1 MGLAHVTS
9 ATQTGAPSLHR
20 TLGMK
25 DLIAYGLAYIAPMAP
40 LTTFGF
46 VWDASGGLIALAYLL
61 GAICMY
67 FTAQSYATMSAK
79 VPCSGSV
86 YGFARYSLGELPGF
100 IAGWLILLDYL
111 LIPAL
116 VFLVMAVGLQ
126 TLMPG
131 LDRATCLAGLV
142 VISLAVNWLGVA
154 VTTRVSLVSVV
165 VQFVVM
171 LALIALALQALS
183 DGKGMGEL
191 TLAPLYDAS
200 QFDPAKI
207 FTATSICV
215 LSFLGFD
222 AISTL
227 SEEVRSD
234 DRRMIG
240 RAIFSVLVIC
250 TLLFVGTT
258 WVLGNLM
265 SGLEITDS
273 SSAIY
278 QLLSVQISPFSAL
291 AVAWLIALMAGFTN
305 VLPMQVGVSRIL
317 FAMGRDRQLP
327 GLLARLHPKSGT
339 PHVALL
345 FSTLIS
351 LAVAVAM
358 RDNIDTLVSFVNFGA
373 LSAFA
378 LLHVSVLVKFA
389 FKERSGQ
396 VFVHWIVP
404 IVGIAVVLMV
414 LHGMDR
420 TALEIGGLWLLMGC
434 LYGLYLRKKGRAALE
449 V

>member
-1 MGLAHVTS
+1 MGLAHGTPG
-9 ATQTGAPSLHR
+9 TQEAAGLRR

-67 FTAQSYATMSAK
+67 FTAQSYATMSAT

-86 YGFARYSLGELPGF
+86 YGFARHSLGQLPGF

-126 TLMPG
+126 TLLPN
-131 LDRATCLAGLV
+131 LDRATSLAGLV

-165 VQFVVM
+165 VQF
-171 LALIALALQALS
+171 LAMFALVALALQALA
-183 DGKGMGEL
+183 DGKGAGAL
-191 TLAPLYDAS
+191 TAAPFYAAD
-200 QFDPAKI
+200 QFDLMKL

-240 RAIFSVLVIC
+240 RAIFSVLAIC
-250 TLLFVGTT
+250 TLLFVGST

-265 SGLEITDS
+265 PGVRISDAS
-273 SSAIY
+273 STIY
-278 QLLSVQISPFSAL
+278 QLLAVQISPFSAL
-291 AVAWLIALMAGFTN
+291 AVAWLIALLAGFTN
-305 VLPMQVGVSRIL
+305 VLPMQVGVSRVL

-327 GLLARLHPKSGT
+327 SVLARLHGGSGT

-345 FSTLIS
+345 FSTLVS

-358 RDNIDTLVSFVNFGA
+358 RDHIDTLASFVNFGA

-378 LLHVSVLVKFA
+378 LLHVSVLVEFA
-389 FKERSGQ
+389 VKQRSPR
-396 VFVHWIVP
+396 VFAHWIVP
-404 IVGIAVVLMV
+404 VVGIAVVLVV
-414 LHGMDR
+414 LHGMER
-420 TALEIGGLWLLMGC
+420 TALEIGGAWLLIGC
-434 LYGLYLRKKGRAALE
+434 VYGLFLRRKGRIALKI
-449 V
+449 